1 MILFFL
7 NFVLPSAELISTMV
21 QQCSAAEIGKP
32 GVVLLY
38 REYVIVSWPN
48 LQKNILHIR
57 RLVEWSNSKCRAL
70 PENDHR
76 QPHGICLNSLSGQL
90 EVCICLQKWACGDLL
105 GQPFLHL
112 EEFCFNPISPGG
124 KGADLPASP
133 ANAYTRKK
141 SICGNSDNFCIF
153 LNVCQV
159 R

>member
-1 MILFFL
+1 MILFSF

-21 QQCSAAEIGKP
+21 QQCIGPEIGKP

-112 EEFCFNPISPGG
+112 EEFCFKRFISFTFWFKAGFIFSKSLVEEVG
-124 KGADLPASP
+124 QTKLPQ
-133 ANAYTRKK
+133 NE
-141 SICGNSDNFCIF
+141 
-153 LNVCQV
+153 
-159 R
+159 

>member
-1 MILFFL
+1 MIFL
-7 NFVLPSAELISTMV
+7 LPCAELRPTMGW
-21 QQCSAAEIGKP
+21 QCVGPEVGKP
-32 GVVLLY
+32 GVEPFYSEFVT
-38 REYVIVSWPN
+38 VSWPN

-70 PENDHR
+70 PENDHK
-76 QPHGICLNSLSGQL
+76 QPQSICLKSLSGQL
-90 EVCICLQKWACGDLL
+90 EVCICLQKWACEDLL

-141 SICGNSDNFCIF
+141 SICGNSDNLCIF